1 MLLRPPQSDGSG
13 EYRRPLAL
21 VWGRRTARNKLL
33 SEVSR
38 RSHCVYPV
46 VPGWWFDLFMVNK
59 KDASSATAANGNG
72 KWNIP
77 TGRRTDEWSTA
88 LVLIGE
94 SQDRGAFTRFFR
106 HFAPLIK
113 AFALSGSSLSA
124 SHADELVQEVM
135 LKVWQKAGGFN
146 PEKAAASTWVYT
158 IARNCRTDMFRRLQK
173 FDTPLASDDFE
184 LESEE
189 EESFV
194 VLHTR
199 RGAERVRELMSD
211 LPPDQAQILA
221 KVYMEGKSHSEAAAE
236 LDLPLGTVKSRVRLA
251 IQKLQGLMEA

>member
-1 MLLRPPQSDGSG
+1 M
-13 EYRRPLAL
+13 A
-21 VWGRRTARNKLL
+21 
-33 SEVSR
+33 
-38 RSHCVYPV
+38 
-46 VPGWWFDLFMVNK
+46 K
-59 KDASSATAANGNG
+59 KNSNNGGNT
-72 KWNIP
+72 P
-77 TGRRTDEWSTA
+77 
-88 LVLIGE
+88 
-94 SQDRGAFTRFFR
+94 
-106 HFAPLIK
+106 HIK
-113 AFALSGSSLSA
+113 G
-124 SHADELVQEVM
+124 DELVQEVM
-135 LKVWQKAGGFN
+135 LKVWQKAGGFYVV
-146 PEKAAASTWVYT
+146 KDAASTVFYT